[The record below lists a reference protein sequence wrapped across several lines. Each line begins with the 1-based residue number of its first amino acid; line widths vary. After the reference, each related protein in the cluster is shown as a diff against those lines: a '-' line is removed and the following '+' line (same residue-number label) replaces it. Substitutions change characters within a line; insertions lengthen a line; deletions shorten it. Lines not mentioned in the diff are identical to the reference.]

1 MLINFFLALRKYKV
15 PVTLREL
22 MDLLAALQ
30 HRIVY
35 ADLDDFY
42 LLSRTCLV
50 KDEKNYDKYD
60 RAFSAYFK
68 GLEDL
73 HGMLESLIPDEWLRR
88 EFEKTLTPEELE
100 KIKSLGG
107 LEKLIE
113 AFQKAR
119 EEEEK
124 RAAEEAAKKGKE
136 GKEGKEGEEGDD
148 PNQKGKRGAGG
159 LGKGKKQKAKKVWDQ
174 RQYKNLDDSVELGT
188 RNIKLALRRL
198 RKFARTGKEEELD
211 MDDTI
216 RSTAN
221 NGGMLDIR
229 MRPERKNTVKVLLF
243 FDIGGSM
250 DAHVKICEELF
261 SATRTEFKH
270 MASFYFHNF
279 IYESVWKDN
288 RRRMNERIPTFEILN
303 KYAHDYK
310 VVFVGDATMAPYE
323 ITHAGGS
330 VEHWNE
336 EPGAAWLSRF
346 TTLYDR
352 LVWINPTPQ
361 ETWEYSNSVGM
372 TRELVNG
379 RMFPLTIR
387 GLEESMN
394 YLSK

>member
-1 MLINFFLALRKYKV
+1 MLINFFLTLRKYKI
-15 PVTLREL
+15 PATIREL
-22 MDLLAALQ
+22 MDLLQAMKQ
-30 HRIVY
+30 RVVY
-35 ADLDDFY
+35 ANIDDFY

-50 KDEKNYDKYD
+50 KDEKHYDKFD

-88 EFEKTLTPEELE
+88 EFEKSLTPEELE
-100 KIKSLGG
+100 QIKSLGG

-113 AFQKAR
+113 AFQKAK

-124 RAAEEAAKKGKE
+124 RAAEEAKKGKE
-136 GKEGKEGEEGDD
+136 GKDGEEGDED
-148 PNQKGKRGAGG
+148 RKGKDGPNGP
-159 LGKGKKQKAKKVWDQ
+159 GKGKKKKAKKVWDE
-174 RQYKNLDDSVELGT
+174 RSYKNLDDSVELGT
-188 RNIKLALRRL
+188 RNIKMALRRL
-198 RKFARTGKEEELD
+198 RKFARTGRDEELD
-211 MDDTI
+211 MDNTI
-216 RSTAN
+216 RSTAH

-243 FDIGGSM
+243 LDIGGSM
-250 DAHVKICEELF
+250 DAHVKVCEELF

-270 MASFYFHNF
+270 LESFYFHNF

-288 RRRMNERIPTFEILN
+288 KRRMSERINTHEILN
-303 KYAHDYK
+303 KYAGDYK

-336 EPGAAWLSRF
+336 EPGGLWMERF
-346 TTLYDR
+346 REHYEN

-361 ETWEYSNSVGM
+361 ETWEYSSSVAM
-372 TRELVNG
+372 TQDLVG
-379 RMFPLTIR
+379 GEMYPLTVR

-394 YLSK
+394 RLSK